1 MDWEMGWRFNMEGAY
16 VYLWLINVDV
26 RQKPTQNWKAII
38 LQLKIHI
45 YIYIKRER
53 EREREEVNKM
63 NPEIEFVYY
72 RALNLSWELQVQG
85 HVPLFLPTS
94 PSFLIPYR

>member
-1 MDWEMGWRFNMEGAY
+1 MEGAY

-26 RQKPTQNWKAII
+26 RQKPTQNWKATI
-38 LQLKIHI
+38 L
-45 YIYIKRER
+45 ER
-53 EREREEVNKM
+53 ERVEINKI
-63 NPEIEFVYY
+63 NPEMEFVYY